1 MNSILNTGSQA
12 SVLDE
17 INNGSTPDNQNKT
30 TKGQYL
36 TSVATVATN
45 GTLSGG
51 QGIYKLGSSGGMR
64 NKSDAKLA

>member
-1 MNSILNTGSQA
+1 MQA
-12 SVLDE
+12 K
-17 INNGSTPDNQNKT
+17 GMGG
-30 TKGQYL
+30 KGQYL

-51 QGIYKLGSSGGMR
+51 MGIYKLGSSVGVR